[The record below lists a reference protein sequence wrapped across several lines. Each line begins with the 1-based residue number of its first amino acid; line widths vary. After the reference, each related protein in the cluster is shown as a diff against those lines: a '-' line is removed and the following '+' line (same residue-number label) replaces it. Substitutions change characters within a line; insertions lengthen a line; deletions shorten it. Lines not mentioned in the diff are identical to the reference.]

1 MGMRQSFHVRL
12 GVAED
17 AGRLAV
23 LATQVWLHT
32 YATDG
37 ISPEIAAYVLA
48 HLTPAQYAQLL
59 RDASTHVLVALHV
72 HHVVGLAVVRFDTPC
87 PDHPDLAV
95 ELQTLYVQEHF
106 QQQPRFDPRRGAATV
121 TVRIP
126 RTNVVNTAAVQYF
139 AQCRNRLLAQ
149 DLGRH
154 LAGRTRQARFI
165 YGMRNRYLLR
175 ALWTFLG
182 IRSHL
187 QSLIPRRR
195 KMVALV

>member
-32 YATDG
+32 SATDG
-37 ISPEIAAYVLA
+37 ISPEITAYVLA

-59 RDASTHVLVALHV
+59 RGASTHVLVALHA

-87 PDHPDLAV
+87 ADHPDLAV

-106 QQQPRFDPRRGAATV
+106 LGRGV
-121 TVRIP
+121 GSL
-126 RTNVVNTAAVQYF
+126 
-139 AQCRNRLLAQ
+139 LLAAAEALARSRANSRLWLTVHATNSRAIAFY
-149 DLGRH
+149 DRKGYAHVGTAYFVLGAERYENH
-154 LAGRTRQARFI
+154 VLAGPDA
-165 YGMRNRYLLR
+165 
-175 ALWTFLG
+175 
-182 IRSHL
+182 
-187 QSLIPRRR
+187 
-195 KMVALV
+195 

>member
-59 RDASTHVLVALHV
+59 RDASTHVLVALHA

-106 QQQPRFDPRRGAATV
+106 LGQGV
-121 TVRIP
+121 GSL
-126 RTNVVNTAAVQYF
+126 
-139 AQCRNRLLAQ
+139 LLAAAEALARSRANSRLWLTVNATNRRAIAFYDRKGYAQ
-149 DLGRH
+149 VGTAYFVLGAERYENH
-154 LAGRTRQARFI
+154 VLAGPDA
-165 YGMRNRYLLR
+165 
-175 ALWTFLG
+175 
-182 IRSHL
+182 
-187 QSLIPRRR
+187 
-195 KMVALV
+195 